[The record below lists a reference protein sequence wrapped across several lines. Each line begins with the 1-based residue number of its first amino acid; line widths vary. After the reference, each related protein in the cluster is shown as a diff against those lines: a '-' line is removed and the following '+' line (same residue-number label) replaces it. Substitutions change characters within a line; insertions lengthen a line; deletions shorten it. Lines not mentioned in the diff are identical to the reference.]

1 MWLSTSMKTERL
13 AVSHDERLQELGIVL
28 PEAQT
33 PMAAYVPAIR
43 TGDLLWIA
51 GQPPGGDWRGRV
63 GETYD
68 IEAGARAA
76 RDSGL
81 NILAQV
87 RKATGSLDAVVRVVK
102 VIGFVNAAPSFD
114 DVHLVVNGCSELMQ
128 DVFGDAGRHTRSSLG
143 CSTLPMQIPCEIEAM
158 FQIQD

>member
-1 MWLSTSMKTERL
+1 MSNIE
-13 AVSHDERLQELGIVL
+13 VS
-28 PEAQT
+28 P
-33 PMAAYVPAIR
+33 
-43 TGDLLWIA
+43 IA
-51 GQPPGGDWRGRV
+51 GALGAEIRGV
-63 GETYD
+63 DLSQT
-68 IEAGARAA
+68 IEDGA
-76 RDSGL
+76 
-81 NILAQV
+81 LAQV